1 MRKWMENC
9 KWKIQRWMYG
19 RYGQDELSVFL
30 VILSVVL
37 WITSYFFQTYVLGA
51 TAWIILL
58 FATIRC
64 YSKKIYKRREEN
76 TKFLRL
82 IEKPRRWFRVKKNQ
96 WRDRK
101 THRYFRCKDC
111 GAVLRVPKGRGKI
124 EITCPKCRA
133 TTIKKT

>member
-37 WITSYFFQTYVLGA
+37 WITSYFFQTYVLGV

-82 IEKPRRWFRVKKNQ
+82 TEKPRRWFRVKKNQ